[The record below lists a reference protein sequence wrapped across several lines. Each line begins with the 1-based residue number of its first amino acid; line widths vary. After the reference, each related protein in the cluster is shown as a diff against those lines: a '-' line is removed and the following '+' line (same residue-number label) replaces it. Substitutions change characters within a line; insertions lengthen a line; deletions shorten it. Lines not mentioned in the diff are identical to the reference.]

1 MDDEE
6 NYSKNVKEYFE
17 QQEKKNEI
25 LDKDLLKTNG
35 NVKKEGNKINSMD
48 DFKNLEKDNA
58 NLSEEI
64 TKNPKN

>member
-35 NVKKEGNKINSMD
+35 NVKKGGNKINSID